1 MEYKDRC
8 RRNVTVMPSFNDK
21 NSRHFEGDPVQGLL
35 CVEINSS
42 NGVIYRHQSD
52 ISLLFQQKKLNKS
65 EHAALTTHFATP
77 TKSAYADGNYTD
89 KQLLSFIKP
98 RHVQGLAEMKAW
110 SEYLITKADELKSDY
125 EDYIA
130 EQQAAAAQ
138 AAVTT
143 ETTPASPAEN
153 G

>member
-1 MEYKDRC
+1 MEYKDRYK
-8 RRNVTVMPSFNDK
+8 RNVTIIPPFNDK

-35 CVEINSS
+35 CTEIQST
-42 NGVIYRHQSD
+42 NGIIYRHQSD

-65 EHAALTTHFATP
+65 EHAALANHFATP
-77 TKSAYADGNYTD
+77 TKSAYSDGNYTD

-110 SEYLITKADELKSDY
+110 SEYLLAKADELQSDY
-125 EDYIA
+125 EEYMA

-138 AAVTT
+138 AVVTT
-143 ETTPASPAEN
+143 EPTPAVSSEN

>member
-1 MEYKDRC
+1 MDYNERC
-8 RRNVTVMPSFNDK
+8 RRNVVIDPSFNNK

-35 CVEINSS
+35 CSEIESTD
-42 NGVIYRHQSD
+42 GIIYRHHSD

-65 EHAALTTHFATP
+65 EHAALANHFATP
-77 TKSAYADGNYTD
+77 TKSVYSDGNYTD

-110 SEYLITKADELKSDY
+110 SDYLLAKADELKSDY

-130 EQQAAAAQ
+130 EQQAAAAR
-138 AAVTT
+138 AAVNT
-143 ETTPASPAEN
+143 EPTPAPSSEN

>member
-1 MEYKDRC
+1 MDYKDRC
-8 RRNVTVMPSFNDK
+8 RRNVTVIPSFNDK

-35 CVEINSS
+35 CVEIPSS

-65 EHAALTTHFATP
+65 EHAALATHFATP
-77 TKSAYADGNYTD
+77 TKSVYSDGNYTD

-110 SEYLITKADELKSDY
+110 SEYLLAKADELKSDY
-125 EDYIA
+125 EAYIA

-143 ETTPASPAEN
+143 EATPASSSSSE
-153 G
+153 

>member
-8 RRNVTVMPSFNDK
+8 KRNVTIIPSFNNK

-35 CVEINSS
+35 CVEIPSTE
-42 NGVIYRHQSD
+42 GVIYRHQSD

-65 EHAALTTHFATP
+65 EHAALANHFATP
-77 TKSAYADGNYTD
+77 TKSAYSDGNYTD
-89 KQLLSFIKP
+89 EQLLSFIKP

-110 SEYLITKADELKSDY
+110 SEYLLAKADELKSDY
-125 EDYIA
+125 EDFIA

-143 ETTPASPAEN
+143 EPTPAPSSEN